1 MKARL
6 KAIVLGSFTRGILAL
21 AQGGEVM
28 GRTYAD
34 RVNSEQALGPGASAD
49 PVDPA
54 ESTAHDEHAGHKIVR
69 GGIWRTGAFVFTS
82 VLGVIALSIV
92 SRTLGPSEFS
102 IFVTIISIITVAS
115 VLSDIGLVQLGVRE
129 FSVNEPGERDRT
141 QRALLTMRL
150 VLSGVAALVMVAF
163 VAYRGYSG
171 SVMAGTLAAGI
182 GLCGLAM
189 QYANTVP
196 LHAVYAL
203 RSIAIIEVARQFL
216 YAVLTI
222 IAAVVTGE
230 VAVVIA
236 VYLPLGLAMAVMSG
250 MMARRITSI
259 RPSWDPP
266 AMRRLLGMVGVFALA
281 GTIGAIYPYIAQ
293 VATDAVMEPFESGLF
308 GLSFRAYV
316 VAVGAGLVA
325 ISGAFPLLVVS
336 SREDR
341 KRFRNAVRRM
351 IQASALLG
359 AGLSAGLSAGAE
371 FAVSLL
377 GGKEFE
383 GAAQSMSVIAWTTP
397 ASFILITG
405 SSTLLAAGRNR
416 PLIAVSIIGSS
427 LSAAL
432 TVALAAAE
440 GPTGAAAGILV
451 GEALIAAGYVL
462 AIRSGDLEAC
472 PRARWWGGWLLA
484 IGAGLA
490 VQLVPVPSLVSALLA
505 GGTYTVVVFAA
516 RLVPPELLR
525 PRQMLSGRP
534 PEPAGG

>member
-1 MKARL
+1 
-6 KAIVLGSFTRGILAL
+6 
-21 AQGGEVM
+21 
-28 GRTYAD
+28 
-34 RVNSEQALGPGASAD
+34 
-49 PVDPA
+49 
-54 ESTAHDEHAGHKIVR
+54 
-69 GGIWRTGAFVFTS
+69 
-82 VLGVIALSIV
+82 
-92 SRTLGPSEFS
+92 
-102 IFVTIISIITVAS
+102 
-115 VLSDIGLVQLGVRE
+115 
-129 FSVNEPGERDRT
+129 
-141 QRALLTMRL
+141 
-150 VLSGVAALVMVAF
+150 
-163 VAYRGYSG
+163 
-171 SVMAGTLAAGI
+171 
-182 GLCGLAM
+182 M

-281 GTIGAIYPYIAQ
+281 GTIG
-293 VATDAVMEPFESGLF
+293 AVMEPFESGLF